1 MLDSL
6 TSPYYAHNITT
17 IIFVCAI
24 DLEVKMADEIYE
36 DLAKHLDKALAGV
49 PMSPTLIEI
58 LKILYPEEEAEVALK
73 LEIYD
78 NKTLEQWQEVM
89 PEKADRL
96 EEILDRMAH
105 RGTVLTEQKPGRE
118 RIFRL
123 LPIVVGFSEAPF
135 LSGTDTPDKRALAP
149 LWYKY
154 LMEDFGP
161 EMERGVPLIRVVPIG
176 ESLEDKAEVLPDDA
190 LEQKL
195 EEASFMAVGH
205 CPCRQIGTYLDKGCD
220 RSTENCMHFG
230 SMGRYIVD
238 VGMGRQIDKQEALEI
253 LRKATEEG
261 LVHVC
266 DNVQGSLHT
275 ICNCCSCCCAFF
287 RAKLV
292 NKYDTLSRSN
302 YVASV
307 DTEACTACAVCEER
321 CPVDAITVGDFAV
334 VDEDVCIGCGV
345 CTPTCGGED
354 AIRLRVRGE
363 TRRPPDIQEFLAARM
378 KT

>member
-1 MLDSL
+1 
-6 TSPYYAHNITT
+6 
-17 IIFVCAI
+17 
-24 DLEVKMADEIYE
+24 MADEIYMQ
-36 DLAKHLDKALAGV
+36 LAEHLDKALAGV

-58 LKILYPEEEAEVALK
+58 LKILYPGEEAEVALK
-73 LEIYD
+73 LEIYE
-78 NKTLEQWQEVM
+78 NKTVEQWTEVM
-89 PEKADRL
+89 PEKADGL
-96 EEILDRMAH
+96 GEILDRMAH
-105 RGTVLTEQKPGRE
+105 RGTVLTEQKAGRE
-118 RIFRL
+118 RIYRL
-123 LPIVVGFSEAPF
+123 LPVVVGFSEAPF
-135 LSGTDTPDKRALAP
+135 LSGEDTPDKRALAP

-161 EMERGVPLIRVVPIG
+161 EMERGGVPLIRVVPIG
-176 ESLEDKAEVLPDDA
+176 ESLEDEAVVLPDDA

-195 EEASFMAVGH
+195 DEASFMAVGH

-253 LRKATEEG
+253 LRKATAEG

-275 ICNCCSCCCAFF
+275 ICNCCPCCCAFF

-302 YVASV
+302 YVAFADV
-307 DTEACTACAVCEER
+307 ETCTACGVCADR
-321 CPVDAITVGDFAV
+321 CPVDAITVEDFAV

-354 AIRLRVRGE
+354 AIRLRVRQE
-363 TRRPPDIQEFLAARM
+363 TKPPPNPQEFLAARM
-378 KT
+378 R